1 MTYYELASLSLP
13 RLDPTIPPLQVG
25 VAWYRV
31 VGLGSSRRQ
40 SGVRLSPSFPHCTN
54 TIVSVSHWIAVTWIY
69 NHWDS
74 SRNNAAVGADRH
86 WRVVARNTARSAHA
100 ISLLYTMFALATLF
114 DATKSP
120 GAVEAEE
127 CYVLASAAMGLA
139 PPTMHTTL
147 WAIW

>member
-1 MTYYELASLSLP
+1 MP
-13 RLDPTIPPLQVG
+13 
-25 VAWYRV
+25 
-31 VGLGSSRRQ
+31 
-40 SGVRLSPSFPHCTN
+40 
-54 TIVSVSHWIAVTWIY
+54 HWIAVIWIY

-74 SRNNAAVGADRH
+74 SGNNAAVGADRH
-86 WRVVARNTARSAHA
+86 WRVVARNPACSAHA
-100 ISLLYTMFALATLF
+100 ISLLYTMFVLATLF

-120 GAVEAEE
+120 GVVKAEE